1 MDDTQSNVV
10 EVREEFLGFV
20 ALKELDAV
28 SIANTIHNS
37 FAKFG
42 VDFEKLVG
50 QGYDGCSTM
59 AGKVGGVQ
67 AKITA
72 TYPKIQK
79 QPLFT
84 ALLTN
89 SILW

>member
-1 MDDTQSNVV
+1 M
-10 EVREEFLGFV
+10 GFV
-20 ALKELDAV
+20 ALKELGAV
-28 SIANTIHNS
+28 SIANTILKN
-37 FAKFG
+37 FANFV

-72 TYPKIQK
+72 NLRIQK